1 MRYLT
6 LSIVAVMPALLC
18 AACVKKP
25 EQAPAVVPPTVTVQ
39 TPQVREVTTYE
50 EFVGRCEAVQS
61 VELRARVTG
70 ILETQ
75 EFEDSQIVNEGD
87 LLFTIED
94 APYRA
99 AVASAQAALAARE
112 ADLHLAQINLD
123 KAQQAYEREAVTEI
137 EMAKVTADRDAA
149 QAAVQGAQAALD
161 TAKIDLGYTKIYAP
175 MTGRISR
182 ALIDVGNLI
191 GGLPPTPLTS
201 IVQDDPVHV
210 FFDVDERS
218 VLKRLEE
225 RPRETRDGRER
236 LPAFLQLL
244 DGTRYGESGVIDY
257 AANRIDANTGT
268 LTVRASIPNPN
279 GRLYAGMFVRVLLPD
294 EHVQPF
300 LHSPGARSSPR
311 CSVSIVIV
319 IARRG
324 SAGGPAGGALPGGD
338 AADHAGQ
345 RVVPGRQR
353 PDHRRDRGHADRAGG
368 QRRRGHDLHVEHEFA
383 ADGTMNAHGHVRDGT
398 DLDMANVLVQNRVAM
413 AEPRLPEEV
422 RRQGV
427 TVKKQS
433 TGHRAASSP
442 DSARRPAAT
451 TPVFLTTT

>member
-294 EHVQPF
+294 ETGEQLLIPEVALQRDLAGSYVLVVDEHNIVNRRILELGRRVDTLRIVRAGLAPTD
-300 LHSPGARSSPR
+300 R
-311 CSVSIVIV
+311 VIV
-319 IARRG
+319 NGLQRAIDGQPVTPQEAPPPPSPSTAPTVADDAVAPTG
-324 SAGGPAGGALPGGD
+324 AQPEPSPEPA
-338 AADHAGQ
+338 
-345 RVVPGRQR
+345 
-353 PDHRRDRGHADRAGG
+353 
-368 QRRRGHDLHVEHEFA
+368 E
-383 ADGTMNAHGHVRDGT
+383 
-398 DLDMANVLVQNRVAM
+398 
-413 AEPRLPEEV
+413 
-422 RRQGV
+422 
-427 TVKKQS
+427 
-433 TGHRAASSP
+433 
-442 DSARRPAAT
+442 
-451 TPVFLTTT
+451 